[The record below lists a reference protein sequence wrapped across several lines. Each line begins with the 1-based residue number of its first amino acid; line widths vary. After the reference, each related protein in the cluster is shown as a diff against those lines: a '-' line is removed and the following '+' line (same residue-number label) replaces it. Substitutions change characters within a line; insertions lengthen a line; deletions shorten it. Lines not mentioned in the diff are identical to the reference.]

1 MHTLR
6 EIDLP
11 GRIGGEDFAIML
23 PETRGD
29 RAMEVAE
36 RLRLAIAGVPVRLEQ
51 QSTFVHFTVSIG
63 VTCLVAADMLVD
75 DLLKRVDDALYAA
88 KDAGRNQ
95 VCRKDD
101 S

>member
-11 GRIGGEDFAIML
+11 GRIGGEEFAIML

-75 DLLKRVDDALYAA
+75 DLLKRADDALYAA